1 MSTKENYQEKL
12 EAEVELA
19 LATLTKLRAQARNS
33 KADARIKYSEQID
46 KLEKEVVAVRSKIK
60 EMAEAG
66 EDSWQTLKDGW
77 SALSSAVQDTVA
89 KLKD

>member
-60 EMAEAG
+60 EMAEAS